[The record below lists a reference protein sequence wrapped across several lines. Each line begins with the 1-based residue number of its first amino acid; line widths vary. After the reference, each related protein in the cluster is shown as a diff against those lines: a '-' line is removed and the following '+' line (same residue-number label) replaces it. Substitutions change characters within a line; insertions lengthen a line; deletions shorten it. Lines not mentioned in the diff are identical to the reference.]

1 MPLLEWLAR
10 IASTWVAL
18 ALLPSQLSAAP
29 FSWAFAISLQGKKQ
43 AGRLQALAECYAA
56 LETCLQL
63 LGLWAEQP
71 QDVLLELRQLALK
84 R

>member
-1 MPLLEWLAR
+1 MAGSHCLDVGCLGSPAQPAECRTIFLGICDFLAGQE
-10 IASTWVAL
+10 A
-18 ALLPSQLSAAP
+18 
-29 FSWAFAISLQGKKQ
+29 G
-43 AGRLQALAECYAA
+43 GRLQALAECYAA